1 MEKRNHIEV
10 CNLRESTSV
19 LILEH
24 IADWY
29 ALLIKARIILAL
41 TKHLCV
47 LSLLDITGNFITVKV
62 IIIEIIL
69 QAFAFITFLRLLT
82 NGLRISSNWPL
93 DSPNYCSNGSC

>member
-1 MEKRNHIEV
+1 M
-10 CNLRESTSV
+10 RESTPV

-29 ALLIKARIILAL
+29 ALLVKTRIILAL

-47 LSLLDITGNFITVKV
+47 LSLLDITGNLVAVKV

-69 QAFAFITFLRLLT
+69 QGIRLHYIFALVDEWLPDLIELAL
-82 NGLRISSNWPL
+82 G
-93 DSPNYCSNGSC
+93 

>member
-1 MEKRNHIEV
+1 MEKRDHIEV

-62 IIIEIIL
+62 IIIEIIFQGIRL
-69 QAFAFITFLRLLT
+69 HYIFALVDERLTDLVELAL
-82 NGLRISSNWPL
+82 G
-93 DSPNYCSNGSC
+93 

>member
-69 QAFAFITFLRLLT
+69 QGIRLHYIFSLVDERLT
-82 NGLRISSNWPL
+82 DLVELALG
-93 DSPNYCSNGSC
+93 

>member
-29 ALLIKARIILAL
+29 ALLI
-41 TKHLCV
+41 
-47 LSLLDITGNFITVKV
+47 LSLIHILLGIMITLVRVISTRTYWNIVFLHNF
-62 IIIEIIL
+62 
-69 QAFAFITFLRLLT
+69 F
-82 NGLRISSNWPL
+82 
-93 DSPNYCSNGSC
+93 